1 MIRNSGA
8 RNICTLY
15 ELPYGAQ
22 KEHLDAVLTALHGHK
37 ERVNC
42 VKWITARKSGAA
54 SPQTLELL
62 SGSVDKSVILWQRTE
77 GVGHNT

>member
-1 MIRNSGA
+1 M
-8 RNICTLY
+8 
-15 ELPYGAQ
+15 
-22 KEHLDAVLTALHGHK
+22 LTALHGHK

-77 GVGHNT
+77 GVGHRPIDTLHGAFEKKIMYSASFHY